1 MFFLTDNEQTF
12 LLRSGSDL
20 YVQSFIL
27 DLEVKVKGV
36 VFIYFTRIS
45 GSIISES
52 VINWRYLVC

>member
-1 MFFLTDNEQTF
+1 MFFLTDNEQIF

-27 DLEVKVKGV
+27 DLEVKVKEV

-52 VINWRYLVC
+52 VIN